1 MGEEMYQVL
10 TKMTYGW
17 ENVWND
23 TEDGVMIPLLFNT
36 ATEAMGEILDVVKL
50 SNGSL
55 TFNDFK
61 VEEVC
66 TL

>member
-1 MGEEMYQVL
+1 MYQVL
-10 TKMTYGW
+10 TKMSYGW

-23 TEDGVMIPLLFNT
+23 TEDGVETPLLFNT
-36 ATEAMGEILDVVKL
+36 ATEAMGEILDVVKY